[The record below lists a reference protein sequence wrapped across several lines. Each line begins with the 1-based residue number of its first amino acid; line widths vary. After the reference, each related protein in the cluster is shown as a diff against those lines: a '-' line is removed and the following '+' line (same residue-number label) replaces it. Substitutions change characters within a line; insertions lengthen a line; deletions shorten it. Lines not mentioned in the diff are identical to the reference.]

1 MSFYFW
7 NFGNNQTQKL
17 KQKVD
22 QKKIQLQDQNNS
34 NRLLMLLLS
43 SGENLASK
51 INPNLQR
58 EYISHDFGHSFESK
72 STN

>member
-51 INPNLQR
+51 INPNL
-58 EYISHDFGHSFESK
+58 
-72 STN
+72 

>member
-1 MSFYFW
+1 MSYRFW
-7 NFGNNQTQKL
+7 SFGYNNQTQKL

-43 SGENLASK
+43 
-51 INPNLQR
+51 
-58 EYISHDFGHSFESK
+58 
-72 STN
+72 